1 MTALL
6 VGIFSGLAVLITS
19 VLQVSTTVVD
29 LDYFSPSSKYNC
41 GRS

>member
-19 VLQVSTTVVD
+19 VLRVSTTAVD
-29 LDYFSPSSKYNC
+29 LAIKL
-41 GRS
+41 